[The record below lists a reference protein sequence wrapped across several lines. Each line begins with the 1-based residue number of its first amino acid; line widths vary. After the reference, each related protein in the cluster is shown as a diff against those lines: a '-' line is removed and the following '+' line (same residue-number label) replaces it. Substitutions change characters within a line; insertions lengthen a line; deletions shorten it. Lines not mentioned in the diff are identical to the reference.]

1 MTRATEVIA
10 KQLLEG
16 IVREDLLTLYVRL
29 LTADGCQHDG
39 AVELLDG
46 RQNIQR
52 LIAAGM
58 ATYGPSGP
66 DSSHRLVPNPVD
78 VVLQQALTAL
88 ARDVL
93 ADHERLFEG
102 HRRMSHDLVSAAS
115 VTGSSS
121 DQLARIVTD
130 PDEIAE
136 LASILKHSAGRE
148 WLTVNQDVSH
158 GPDFDLPD
166 EAASHATATEAKH
179 RAIYQSNNVEDPAAR
194 TKVEAIAQAGG
205 EVRFLAR
212 TVMRMKIADEVV
224 ALIPLMLS
232 VSTSAL
238 LIRSSVIVGA
248 LREYF
253 ELLWERAIPYAAP
266 GRNTGDLTQEQLR
279 ILQLLVQDLS
289 DEAVS
294 DQVGTSLSTVR
305 RRVSEIRA
313 FLGAENRFQVGLE
326 AVRRGLVG

>member
-1 MTRATEVIA
+1 MTRTIEVIA
-10 KQLLEG
+10 RQLLEG

-29 LTADGCQHDG
+29 LAADGCQHDE
-39 AVELLDG
+39 AAEILDG
-46 RQNIQR
+46 QQNIQR
-52 LIAAGM
+52 LIAAEM
-58 ATYGPSGP
+58 ATYGPPGP
-66 DSSHRLVPNPVD
+66 DNSHRLTPNPVD
-78 VVLQQALTAL
+78 VVLQQALSAL

-102 HRRMSHDLVSAAS
+102 HRRMNRDLVSATSA
-115 VTGSSS
+115 TGSSN
-121 DQLARIVTD
+121 DQLARIITN

-136 LASILKHSAGRE
+136 LTRILKHSAARE
-148 WLTVNQDVSH
+148 WLTVSHDVSH
-158 GPDFDLPD
+158 GPDIDLPD
-166 EAASHATATEAKH
+166 EATGHAIASEATH
-179 RAIYQSNNVEDPAAR
+179 RAIYQSNNVEDRAAR
-194 TKVEAIAQAGG
+194 VQVEAIAQAGG
-205 EVRFLAR
+205 EVRFLPR
-212 TVMRMKIADEVV
+212 TAMRMKIADEVV
-224 ALIPLMLS
+224 ALIPVMLS
-232 VSTSAL
+232 VSASAL

-253 ELLWERAIPYAAP
+253 ELLWERAIPFAVP

-313 FLGAENRFQVGLE
+313 SLGAENRFQVGVE